1 MGSDNMKVSEIMT
14 ENPVTVDPE
23 STAKDAAKI
32 MKEENLGTVLV
43 AEGARLE
50 GIVTD
55 RQIAIKVVASE
66 KDPKVTR
73 VSEFMTK
80 DPITVSP
87 DMEIEEV
94 SRIIGDNGIRRVPV
108 VQSERLIGIISAA
121 DIADHARDCN
131 ICIENLLNEVAK
143 AGR

>member
-1 MGSDNMKVSEIMT
+1 MKVSEIMT

>member
-1 MGSDNMKVSEIMT
+1 MKVSEIMT

-32 MKEENLGTVLV
+32 MREENLGTVLV

-66 KDPKVTR
+66 KDPNETR

-87 DMEIEEV
+87 DTDIEEV
-94 SRIIGDNGIRRVPV
+94 SQIIGDNGIRRVPV
-108 VQSERLIGIISAA
+108 VQSERLVGIISVA
-121 DIADHARDCN
+121 DIADRARDCN
-131 ICIENLLNEVAK
+131 ICIDNILNEVAK
-143 AGR
+143 AER

>member
-14 ENPVTVDPE
+14 EDPVTIDPE

-66 KDPKVTR
+66 KDPKETR

-80 DPITVSP
+80 YPITVSP
-87 DMEIEEV
+87 DTEIEEV

-108 VQSERLIGIISAA
+108 VEGERLVGIISAA

-131 ICIENLLNEVAK
+131 ICIDNILNEFAK
-143 AGR
+143 AER

>member
-1 MGSDNMKVSEIMT
+1 MKVSEIMT
-14 ENPVTVDPE
+14 EDPVTIDPE

-66 KDPKVTR
+66 KDPKETR

-80 DPITVSP
+80 YPITVSP
-87 DMEIEEV
+87 DTEIEEV

-108 VQSERLIGIISAA
+108 VEGERLVGIISAA

-131 ICIENLLNEVAK
+131 ICIDNILNEFAK
-143 AGR
+143 AER

>member
-1 MGSDNMKVSEIMT
+1 MKVSEIMT
-14 ENPVTVDPE
+14 ENPVTIDLE

-32 MKEENLGTVLV
+32 MKEESLGTVLV

-55 RQIAIKVVASE
+55 RQIAIKVVATE
-66 KDPKVTR
+66 KDPKKTK

-87 DMEIEEV
+87 DTDIEEV

-108 VQSERLIGIISAA
+108 VQGERLVGIISAA

-131 ICIENLLNEVAK
+131 ICIDNILNEVAK
-143 AGR
+143 AER